1 MFDLL
6 FRPTRKSDSIQIGS
20 RSVPL
25 LFVRNHRARRYL
37 LRIRQDGVARVT
49 VPRRGSISTARE
61 FVGKN
66 IGWLERQIQRLEAQP
81 KNTEWKLGT
90 EIYFRG
96 EQVKIEVETANQ
108 IRFGS
113 ELLSLRD
120 VGVDLRPAIQKHL
133 RKLAQKELSARV
145 MELAALHG
153 IQISK
158 VSVRNQKSRWGSC
171 SRKGTISL
179 NWRLIQTPDF
189 VQDYII
195 LHELAHRRQMNHSD
209 RFWLEVERLC
219 PDYLT
224 AERWVKA
231 HSKLLR

>member
-120 VGVDLRPAIQKHL
+120 MGVDLRPAIQKHL

-145 MELAALHG
+145 VNG
-153 IQISK
+153 
-158 VSVRNQKSRWGSC
+158 G
-171 SRKGTISL
+171 
-179 NWRLIQTPDF
+179 
-189 VQDYII
+189 
-195 LHELAHRRQMNHSD
+195 
-209 RFWLEVERLC
+209 
-219 PDYLT
+219 
-224 AERWVKA
+224 
-231 HSKLLR
+231 